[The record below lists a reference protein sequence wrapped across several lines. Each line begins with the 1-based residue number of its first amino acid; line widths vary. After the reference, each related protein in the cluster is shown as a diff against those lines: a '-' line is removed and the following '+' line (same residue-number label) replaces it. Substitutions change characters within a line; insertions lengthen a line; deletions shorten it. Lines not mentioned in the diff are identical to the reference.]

1 MSFRNNNIVEYY
13 WTR

>member
-1 MSFRNNNIVEYY
+1 MSFQNNNIVEYY